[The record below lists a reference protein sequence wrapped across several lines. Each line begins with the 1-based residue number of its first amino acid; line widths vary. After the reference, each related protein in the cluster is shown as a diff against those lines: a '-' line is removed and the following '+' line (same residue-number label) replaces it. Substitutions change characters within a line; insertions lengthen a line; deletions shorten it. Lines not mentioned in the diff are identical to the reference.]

1 MNNDVRLAPTRQR
14 RLPAV
19 LLGGVAA
26 VALLAGCTDAAA
38 GITLAETKAS
48 AQLLRN
54 NALAGIPDDQVSG
67 FVEWKDLSKSCADVA
82 DDPDG
87 LMRSWYSSGVVPI
100 APLYITETATIMKDL
115 AASYEQKGWSVAGDD
130 DSRVLTKPGSSSTIT
145 LTVVPITGQLRIE
158 SEGPCVAT
166 GGPDSD
172 EVKLLENS

>member
-1 MNNDVRLAPTRQR
+1 MNKDVRLALTRQR

-19 LLGGVAA
+19 LLCGAA
-26 VALLAGCTDAAA
+26 AALLLVGCTDAG

-54 NALAGIPDDQVSG
+54 NALAGIPDDHVSG
-67 FVEWKDLSKSCADVA
+67 FVEWKDLSKSCADAA
-82 DDPDG
+82 DDPDE
-87 LMRSWYSSGVVPI
+87 LMRSWYSSGLVPI
-100 APLYITETATIMKDL
+100 APLYITETAAIMQDL
-115 AASYEQKGWSVAGDD
+115 AASYEEKGWSVTGDGD
-130 DSRVLTKPGSSSTIT
+130 TRVLTKPGSSSTIT
-145 LTVVPITGQLRIE
+145 LTVVAITGQLRIE